1 MKKWLA
7 IITLMLT
14 LLLVCLS
21 LGSCNEKNTPDDTSE
36 DTPNDGL
43 EFTLHELDG
52 VKFYKVTGIGDC
64 KDADIVI
71 PERHQDIIVKYIADG
86 AFENCQSIKSITL
99 SDNIWSIGK
108 NAFRN
113 CTNLEK
119 VDIGNGVTTIY
130 SNAFFGCTGLKELRI
145 GKALRDLAI
154 DFSLD
159 GEERD
164 VVFGKCATS
173 LETIYVSPEN
183 SVFTAKDNCLINVE
197 ESIMIL
203 GCKNSI
209 IPNDGSVFSFE
220 SGAFE
225 GCQGLKSITIPSSI
239 SLIGEYMFAG
249 CASLESV
256 TLEAS
261 NVSVWAHAFENCTS
275 LKEVSAS
282 KIAYV
287 DVAAFKGCT
296 ALNSITLARK
306 LSSIGPHAFASN
318 TEIIFDGAPIEW
330 ERIYKEENW
339 HEASSPKITF
349 TKDNSE
355 ALTEEEMY
363 SERYVNESGTVEL
376 ILGFSR
382 YKITV
387 STDGTVEEGEYFT
400 MSNSIFFEPDEG
412 NSYNVLIEYTRDGML
427 IDGEKFVLMP

>member
-1 MKKWLA
+1 MKKCLA
-7 IITLMLT
+7 IIAVLAT

-21 LGSCNEKNTPDDTSE
+21 LGSCGDDAL
-36 DTPNDGL
+36 DTGNPNYTL

-71 PERHQDIIVKYIADG
+71 PERYNDIIVKYIEDG
-86 AFENCQSIKSITL
+86 AFENCKSIKSVKL
-99 SDNIWSIGK
+99 SDNIYSIGK

-145 GKALRDLAI
+145 GKALRELAI
-154 DFSLD
+154 DMSLD
-159 GEERD
+159 GDEKD

-183 SVFTAKDNCLINVE
+183 SIFTVKDNCLIDVE
-197 ESIMIL
+197 ENKMIL

-209 IPNDGSVFSFE
+209 IPNDGSVISFE
-220 SGAFE
+220 SGVFE

-239 SLIGEYMFAG
+239 STIGDYMFAG
-249 CASLESV
+249 CTNLESV
-256 TLEAS
+256 TFEAS
-261 NVSVWAHAFENCTS
+261 SISVWAHAFEDCTS

-282 KIAYV
+282 KITYV

-306 LSSIGPHAFASN
+306 LSTIGNDAFASN
-318 TEIIFDGAPIEW
+318 TEIVFDGAPIEW
-330 ERIYKEENW
+330 ERIYKVENW

-376 ILGFSR
+376 ILGLSR
-382 YKITV
+382 YKIT
-387 STDGTVEEGEYFT
+387 SLADGSVEEGEYST
-400 MSNSIFFEPDEG
+400 RPDRILFEPDEG
-412 NSYNVLIEYTRDGML
+412 DNYYVSVEYTDNGMI
-427 IDGEKFVLMP
+427 IDGDNFVLVP